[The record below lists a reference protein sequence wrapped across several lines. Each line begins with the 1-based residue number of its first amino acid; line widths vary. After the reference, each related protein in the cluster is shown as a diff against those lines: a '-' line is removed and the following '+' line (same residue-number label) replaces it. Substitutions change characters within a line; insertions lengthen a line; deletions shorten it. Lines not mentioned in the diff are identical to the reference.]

1 MEYTNF
7 KNDLIKY
14 KFSCCKKNYQHKFDE
29 KSKARFFNTYEFS
42 NHDNKKFI
50 LLLQTGFHPYN
61 CERFNETP

>member
-7 KNDLIKY
+7 KYDLIKY